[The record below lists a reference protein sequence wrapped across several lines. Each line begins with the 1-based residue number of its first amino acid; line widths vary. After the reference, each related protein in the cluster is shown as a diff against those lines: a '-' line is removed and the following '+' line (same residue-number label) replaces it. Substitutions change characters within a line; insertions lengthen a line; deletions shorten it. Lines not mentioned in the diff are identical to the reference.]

1 MDGWGC
7 GPSVVVGAAVLVV
20 ASDVVAVV
28 VATGGMV
35 VVGTVVIVTFF
46 MLTDLTV
53 VAFSPEI
60 RFGLLLVADLLLLF
74 ANLLILVANLLSLV
88 ADLLPLV
95 ANLLSL
101 VANLLSLVADLL
113 PLIADLLSLVA
124 NLLPLVADLIIYVRT
139 VAPLVADFT
148 TVPACS
154 LPEVLLGVLLPTM
167 FSRFEVLLV
176 VGSIVTMAASR
187 FSVVRGTTGSST
199 VDATGHVL
207 GVVKVQRV
215 VLLLFFVLSW
225 PAWLGGGRVS

>member
-28 VATGGMV
+28 VAIGGMV

-74 ANLLILVANLLSLV
+74 ANLLILVANLL
-88 ADLLPLV
+88 P
-95 ANLLSL
+95 
-101 VANLLSLVADLL
+101 LVADLL

-124 NLLPLVADLIIYVRT
+124 NLLPLVADSIIYVRT
-139 VAPLVADFT
+139 VVPLVADFT

-176 VGSIVTMAASR
+176 VGSIVTMAARR